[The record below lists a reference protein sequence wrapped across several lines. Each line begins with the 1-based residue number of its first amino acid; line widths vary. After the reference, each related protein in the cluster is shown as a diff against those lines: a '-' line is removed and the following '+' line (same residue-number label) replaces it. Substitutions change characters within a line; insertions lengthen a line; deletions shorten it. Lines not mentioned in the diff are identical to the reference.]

1 MEEQNQGMPGQSP
14 SAQPPP
20 PQQKEKNIG
29 MAIVAYILFFIPL
42 LTDAKNDPFVK
53 YHVKQG
59 LLVFIG
65 AVLISIVSWMP
76 FIYWIAW
83 ILNIAVFVFFIIGVI
98 NAASGKEKPLPLIG
112 HLAENFK
119 F

>member
-1 MEEQNQGMPGQSP
+1 MEEQNQGMSGQGQP
-14 SAQPPP
+14 SQQPPP
-20 PQQKEKNIG
+20 QKEKNIG

-65 AVLISIVSWMP
+65 AVLISVVSWMP
-76 FIYWIAW
+76 FIYWISW
-83 ILNIAVFVFFIIGVI
+83 ILNILVFVLFIIGVI

-112 HLAENFK
+112 HLAEHFNF
-119 F
+119 